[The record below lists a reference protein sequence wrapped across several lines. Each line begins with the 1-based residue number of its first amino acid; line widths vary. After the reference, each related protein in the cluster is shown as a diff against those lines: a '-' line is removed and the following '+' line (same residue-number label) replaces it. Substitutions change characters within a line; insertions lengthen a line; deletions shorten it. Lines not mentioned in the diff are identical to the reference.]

1 MAHARM
7 LVRSLVMCVPLVI
20 LVAVPARAQAP
31 TTDGGTMLSV
41 IILIGGLL
49 VLVAAAVKLYDLK
62 RKRDA
67 EAVQLQAQVSDA
79 LLRDETLFGVPVTP
93 TAHVPLWRG
102 TPATLELVGRVP
114 TPERKEAAVRVAERE
129 ASAVRPDVHVV
140 DRMTV
145 DGLSRAA

>member
-1 MAHARM
+1 MGYVRT
-7 LVRSLVMCVPLVI
+7 LIRSLAPCIPA
-20 LVAVPARAQAP
+20 VAIAGTAEAQTAAD
-31 TTDGGTMLSV
+31 DGGAMISV
-41 IILIGGLL
+41 IALIGGLL
-49 VLVAAAVKLYDLK
+49 VLVALAVKLYDLK

-102 TPATLELVGRVP
+102 TPATLELVGHMP
-114 TPERKEAAVRVAERE
+114 SPERKQEALRIAERE
-129 ASAVRPDVHVV
+129 ASAVRPDVQVV

-145 DGLSRAA
+145 DAASRAA